1 MSKRNILVVEDD
13 ERTRTYLLR
22 FLSSRGYTAEGD
34 ESGEEAVA
42 RVARGYFPN
51 VVLLDLLLPGMNGK
65 DTLAQMKNLCP
76 TVPVIILSGV
86 GQISSVVESMK
97 MGASDYLVK
106 PFEEEELDLAIEN
119 ALEKQDLKNE
129 IKHLQQQLNQSP
141 EYGDIFSANPKILQI
156 KEIAK
161 QVADADVPVLILGE
175 SGVGKEVLARYIHG
189 QSQRRDKPFVKVN
202 CAALPNDLLE
212 SELFG
217 YERGAF
223 TGALSEKPGKFEL
236 ASKGCIL
243 LDEIAEMSPHLQAKL
258 LHVFQDGEFYRLG
271 GKRSIRVDCRILAS
285 TNRKIGSA
293 VSRGEFREDLYYR
306 INVIQIE
313 IPPLRERRD
322 DIPLLCNY
330 LFQKYRNHYGSR
342 LDQLPR
348 ELIESFLHYD
358 WPGNVRQLE
367 NSIKRY
373 LILPDLQLVLSE
385 LNGSNT
391 LVSAPIPE
399 TRLLKEISAQA
410 AETAE
415 REMVL
420 RMLEETNWNRK
431 RAARELGVCYKA
443 LLNKLKKWQL
453 KQPSGR
459 QPPLVTS
466 V

>member
-1 MSKRNILVVEDD
+1 MSKRTILVVEDD
-13 ERTRTYLLR
+13 ESTRTYLLR
-22 FLSSRGYTAEGD
+22 FLSSRGYTAEGAG
-34 ESGEEAVA
+34 SGEEAVA
-42 RVARGYFPN
+42 QLTRGFFPN
-51 VVLLDLLLPGMNGK
+51 VILLDLLLPGMNGK
-65 DTLAQMKNLCP
+65 DVLAQLKKLAS
-76 TVPVIILSGV
+76 TIPVIILSGV
-86 GQISSVVESMK
+86 GQISSVVEAMK

-106 PFEEEELDLAIEN
+106 PFEEEELELAIGSV
-119 ALEKQDLKNE
+119 LEKQDLKNE
-129 IKHLQQQLNQSP
+129 IKNLQQQLDQSA
-141 EYGDIFSANPKILQI
+141 EYGDIISTNSKVMQI
-156 KEIAK
+156 KEVAK

-175 SGVGKEVLARYIHG
+175 SGVGKEVLARFIHT
-189 QSQRRDKPFVKVN
+189 QSQRRDKPFIKVN

-271 GKRSIRVDCRILAS
+271 GKRSIRVDCRILTS
-285 TNRKIGSA
+285 TNRKIAAS

-322 DIPLLCNY
+322 DIPLLCNS
-330 LFQKYRNHYGSR
+330 LFQKYRNQYGSR
-342 LDQLPR
+342 LEQLPR

-367 NSIKRY
+367 NAIKRY
-373 LILPDLQLVLSE
+373 LILPDLHLVLSE
-385 LNGSNT
+385 LNGSST
-391 LVSAPIPE
+391 HVYPSAPKSFM
-399 TRLLKEISAQA
+399 LKEISAQA
-410 AETAE
+410 AEQAE
-415 REMVL
+415 RETVL

-443 LLNKLKKWQL
+443 LLNKLKKWQM
-453 KQPSGR
+453 KQPAGR
-459 QPPLVTS
+459 QPPLVIS
-466 V
+466 I